1 MLYFS
6 LVQPIIDYACSV
18 WGQCSNN
25 AIDKL
30 SRLQKR
36 AARVVTG
43 NFDYTSSHGEVIVRD
58 LHWQSFQQRRDYF
71 IATMM
76 FKCIHGLAPTH
87 MINELEMVCERH
99 AYSTRNADSLNV
111 VVPKPNL
118 ACFKRRFRFSW
129 AKV

>member
-1 MLYFS
+1 M
-6 LVQPIIDYACSV
+6 
-18 WGQCSNN
+18 
-25 AIDKL
+25 
-30 SRLQKR
+30 
-36 AARVVTG
+36 TG
-43 NFDYTSSHGEVIVRD
+43 NFDYTSSHGEVLVRD

-118 ACFKRRFRFSW
+118 ECFKRSFRFSG
-129 AKV
+129 AKVWNSLPNKLQNMQSVNSFKQLYKLMFFKSIIL